1 MINDD
6 NGFLVGEALIGEE
19 PEVAH
24 IDLIIGNKKEAAGI
38 AFANSIAQPRQ
49 GHTPV
54 LAVIRPNLPVKPS
67 TLILPKV
74 SIRNLE
80 DAEKLFGPAQSAIA
94 KSVADAVEEAII
106 PKDQAEKF
114 VIIISVFIHPRGRD
128 YQRIYRYNYAATKL
142 ALTRAMQK
150 FPSIEKIL
158 EEKDKSIH
166 AMIGFR
172 INNMKK
178 PPYLEVALD
187 IPDWRRVEATI
198 RALPRSDA
206 IIIEAGTPLIK
217 RYGVEVVQKIHQIRP
232 ETVVVAD
239 LKTLDTGNLEARMAG
254 DATADVVGFSGLAP
268 LKTIEKFIEECKK
281 IGVLSLM
288 DTLNVQNP
296 VEVLKKL
303 KIKPDIVELHR
314 AIDVE
319 LYQEQQDKKQKLES
333 EWGNIKEIKEVC
345 GGKTLVS
352 VAGGI
357 RVGKVEK
364 ALNAG
369 ADIFVVGRA
378 ITAAKDVNGAARAF
392 LQKMGVEEV
401 DQFRVMTDF

>member
-1 MINDD
+1 MING
-6 NGFLVGEALIGEE
+6 GFLVGEALVGEE
-19 PEVAH
+19 PEIAH
-24 IDLIIGNKKEAAGI
+24 IDLIIGSKKDAVGV
-38 AFANSIAQPRQ
+38 AFATSFAQPRQ
-49 GHTPV
+49 GHTPI
-54 LAVIRPNLPVKPS
+54 LAVVRPNLPAKPS
-67 TLILPKV
+67 TLLVPKV

-80 DAEKLFGPAQSAIA
+80 DAEKIFGPAQSAVA
-94 KSVADAVEEAII
+94 KAVADAVEEGII
-106 PKDQAEKF
+106 PKAQAEEL
-114 VIIISVFIHPRGRD
+114 VIIISVFIHPRGKD

-150 FPSIEKIL
+150 FPGIDTIL

-172 INNMKK
+172 MNNLKK

-187 IPDWRRVEATI
+187 IPDWRRVEGVI
-198 RALPRSDA
+198 RALPRTDA

-217 RYGVEVVQKIHQIRP
+217 RYGVEVVQKIHQMRP

-268 LKTIEKFIEECKK
+268 LKTMEKFIDECKK
-281 IGVLSLM
+281 VGALSLM
-288 DTLNVQNP
+288 DTLNVQEP
-296 VEVLKKL
+296 LEVLTKL
-303 KIKPDIVELHR
+303 PVKPDIIELHR

-319 LYQEQQDKKQKLES
+319 LMQNLES
-333 EWGNIKEIKEVC
+333 EWGDIKELKQVC
-345 GGKTLVS
+345 DNNILVA
-352 VAGGI
+352 VAGGV
-357 RVGKVEK
+357 RVDKVEK

-369 ADIFVVGRA
+369 ADILVVGRA
-378 ITAAKDVNGAARAF
+378 ITVAKDVNGAARAF

-401 DQFRVMTDF
+401 DQFRIMTDF

>member
-1 MINDD
+1 M
-6 NGFLVGEALIGEE
+6 VGEALVGEE
-19 PEVAH
+19 PEIAH
-24 IDLIIGNKKEAAGI
+24 IDLIIGSKKDAVGV
-38 AFANSIAQPRQ
+38 AFATSFAQPRQ
-49 GHTPV
+49 GHTPI
-54 LAVIRPNLPVKPS
+54 LAVVRPNLPAKPS
-67 TLILPKV
+67 TLLVPKV

-80 DAEKLFGPAQSAIA
+80 DAEKIFGPAQSAVA
-94 KSVADAVEEAII
+94 KAVADAVEEGII
-106 PKDQAEKF
+106 PKAQAEEL
-114 VIIISVFIHPRGRD
+114 VIIISVFIHPRGKD

-150 FPSIEKIL
+150 FPGIDTIL

-172 INNMKK
+172 MNNLKK

-187 IPDWRRVEATI
+187 IPDWRRVEGVI
-198 RALPRSDA
+198 RALPRTDA

-217 RYGVEVVQKIHQIRP
+217 RYGVEVVQKIHQMRP

-268 LKTIEKFIEECKK
+268 LKTMEKFIDECKK
-281 IGVLSLM
+281 VGALSLM
-288 DTLNVQNP
+288 DTLNVQEP
-296 VEVLKKL
+296 LEVLTKL
-303 KIKPDIVELHR
+303 PVKPDIIELHR

-319 LYQEQQDKKQKLES
+319 LMQNLES
-333 EWGNIKEIKEVC
+333 EWGDIKELKQVC
-345 GGKTLVS
+345 DNNILVA
-352 VAGGI
+352 VAGGV
-357 RVGKVEK
+357 RVDKVEK

-369 ADIFVVGRA
+369 ADILVVGRA
-378 ITAAKDVNGAARAF
+378 ITVAKDVNGAARAF

-401 DQFRVMTDF
+401 DQFRIMTDF